1 MSVSSSESLLK
12 AGELGLLLT
21 PEQDISCTENSIF
34 TIRFN
39 PDVFL
44 NISCWCLVVVLLQIY
59 LIKIR
64 ILITINGNQDQ
75 STDGSKFVLQFT
87 PVSSFTYELN
97 VPLKA
102 VLWAAFPRKSFVG
115 KCNWRR
121 CISVAIGTGWQLT
134 ELFLEKDLKIWP

>member
-1 MSVSSSESLLK
+1 M
-12 AGELGLLLT
+12 
-21 PEQDISCTENSIF
+21 
-34 TIRFN
+34 
-39 PDVFL
+39 
-44 NISCWCLVVVLLQIY
+44 VVLLQIY

-102 VLWAAFPRKSFVG
+102 VLEQP
-115 KCNWRR
+115 
-121 CISVAIGTGWQLT
+121 
-134 ELFLEKDLKIWP
+134 FLEKALLENATEGGAFLLL